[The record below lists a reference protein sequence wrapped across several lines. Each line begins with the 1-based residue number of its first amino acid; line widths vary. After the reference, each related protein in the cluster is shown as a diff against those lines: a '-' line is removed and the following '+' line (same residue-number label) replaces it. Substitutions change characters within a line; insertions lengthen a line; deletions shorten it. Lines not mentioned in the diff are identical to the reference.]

1 MARPKTI
8 TEDNIY
14 EKCLELGF
22 RLSSV
27 KEFKG
32 SLSIINIR
40 CSCGK
45 EYETKFSYLK
55 HRKNNKCKD
64 CQTEALTTFNTS
76 EYNIHGYDVLSN
88 YVNNKTP
95 LLLKHRETG
104 IKFYYSPADFRAV
117 KNKADIWKT
126 NKKDYLETI
135 IYNLPHISDNLGNV
149 KLSCNSCG
157 GLIERDYNK
166 SINLLTNQDYDILSC
181 PDCNLAATYRKQ
193 DLIYIKENN
202 IEIIGEYINQKT
214 PVSILCEDCKEPFE
228 RTLFYIKQGGT
239 KKCKSCNNTG
249 TSRGEEELQEFVKS
263 LVPDSIDNYRI
274 KNVELDIY
282 IPKFKL
288 GIEYNGHYW
297 HSEDNKPKDY
307 HINKTLFFR
316 EQGIKVLH
324 FYDTEWSIKSDIV
337 KNIIFSNLGLNSRIF
352 ARKCKVKEIAT
363 KEKDDFLDRTHLQG
377 KDKSIIKLG
386 LFHDGEIVSV
396 MTFCKSRYDS
406 SYEWE
411 LSRFSSKSGTS
422 VVGGASK
429 LFKHFISGYSPSS
442 VVTYANRRI
451 SNGNLY
457 KQMGFSYVGETQLG
471 YNYFKNNKMYSR
483 FSLQKHKLKNKLLHY
498 DPELSTSENIK
509 NNNFIKCW
517 DCGNLKFEFIIK

>member
-8 TEDNIY
+8 TETNIF

-22 RLSSV
+22 ELYSV

-32 SLSIINIR
+32 SLSTLNIK
-40 CSCGK
+40 CECGN

-55 HRKNNKCKD
+55 YRRDNKCKE
-64 CQTEALTTFNTS
+64 CQDKILTVFNIS
-76 EYNIHGYDVLSN
+76 EYDACGYDVLSD

-95 LLLKHRETG
+95 LYLKHRETG
-104 IKFYYSPADFRAV
+104 IKFYYSPADFGAV
-117 KNKADIWKT
+117 KNKKDIWKT
-126 NKKDYLETI
+126 NKKGYIEKI
-135 IYNLPHISDNLGNV
+135 IYNVPNISNEIGDV
-149 KLSCNSCG
+149 KFSCSSCK
-157 GLIERDYNK
+157 GLIERNYHK
-166 SINLLTNQDYDILSC
+166 SISLSKNKEYNILLC
-181 PDCNLAATYRKQ
+181 ADCNLASTYRKQ

-202 IEIIGEYINQKT
+202 IEIVGEYINQKT
-214 PVSILCEDCKEPFE
+214 PISILCEDCKVPLE
-228 RTLFYIKQGGT
+228 RTLFYIKQGGS

-249 TSRGEEELQEFVKS
+249 TSQGEEELQDFVKS
-263 LVPDSIDNYRI
+263 IVIDSIDNYRI

-282 IPKFKL
+282 IPSFNL
-288 GIEYNGHYW
+288 GIEYNGYYW
-297 HSEDNKPKDY
+297 HSENNKPKDY
-307 HINKTLFFR
+307 HINKTLFFQ
-316 EQGIKVLH
+316 EEGIKVLH
-324 FYDTEWSIKSDIV
+324 FYDTEWIDKPDIV
-337 KNIIFSNLGLNSRIF
+337 KNIISTNLGLNSKIF
-352 ARKCKVKEIAT
+352 ARKCKIKEISS

-377 KDKSIIKLG
+377 KDKSLVKLG
-386 LFHDGEIVSV
+386 LFHNEKLVSV

-411 LSRFSSKSGTS
+411 LSRFSSESGIS

-457 KQMGFSYVGETQLG
+457 NQMGFTYVGETPLG

-483 FSLQKHKLKNKLLHY
+483 FSLQKHKLKNKLLKY
-498 DPELSTSENIK
+498 DPSLSTAENIK
-509 NNNFIKCW
+509 NNNYIKCW
-517 DCGNLKFEFIIK
+517 DCGNLKFEFTP